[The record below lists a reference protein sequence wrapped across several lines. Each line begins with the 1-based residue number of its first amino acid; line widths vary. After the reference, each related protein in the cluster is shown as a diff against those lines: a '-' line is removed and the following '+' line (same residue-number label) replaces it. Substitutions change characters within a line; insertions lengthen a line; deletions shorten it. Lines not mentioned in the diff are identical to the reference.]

1 MDIKAEELLAKLQ
14 QHKPLPQAQ
23 VLLLCGEEDYYR
35 NSIIAALPEY
45 VFGDTPEAD
54 REITVFDKQTD
65 LAELMAAI
73 NTYPF
78 FCGKSL
84 VVLNDENLW
93 AVRKKK
99 NDNVSVDNEEANE
112 ESVSQQ
118 DEELDTKKIERL
130 TTILTDVPDYCTVV
144 LNGKKFDKRTKL
156 YKALKQKAIICEC
169 NRIKEKQLPDWLNAQ
184 ANTYGAR
191 LTYDAIEVI
200 VDIFESVMEDLPLG
214 VLKQEID
221 KLAIYTA
228 GRKQWTAQDVLNVV
242 VAPGNTSAFAI
253 TNFVADAKLKEALEV
268 MAIEKKRGINILP
281 LCARIQFK
289 LRQLLRYHE
298 LKSRGYDNNS
308 MMKELGLSS
317 GAMSYVV
324 KQSRH
329 FNEKKLR
336 QAIIA
341 INDININ
348 IRRGGRDYGALEEV
362 LIKLLQ

>member
-1 MDIKAEELLAKLQ
+1 M
-14 QHKPLPQAQ
+14 
-23 VLLLCGEEDYYR
+23 
-35 NSIIAALPEY
+35 
-45 VFGDTPEAD
+45 
-54 REITVFDKQTD
+54 
-65 LAELMAAI
+65 
-73 NTYPF
+73 
-78 FCGKSL
+78 
-84 VVLNDENLW
+84 
-93 AVRKKK
+93 
-99 NDNVSVDNEEANE
+99 
-112 ESVSQQ
+112 
-118 DEELDTKKIERL
+118 
-130 TTILTDVPDYCTVV
+130 
-144 LNGKKFDKRTKL
+144 
-156 YKALKQKAIICEC
+156 
-169 NRIKEKQLPDWLNAQ
+169 
-184 ANTYGAR
+184 
-191 LTYDAIEVI
+191 
-200 VDIFESVMEDLPLG
+200 
-214 VLKQEID
+214 
-221 KLAIYTA
+221 
-228 GRKQWTAQDVLNVV
+228 NVV
-242 VAPGNTSAFAI
+242 IAPGNTSAFAI